1 MPLPDAA
8 PELAALYQ
16 SLILDH
22 YRRPRNRGALEHADA
37 SVTVKNPLCGDQLEL
52 QVTFDDA
59 GAVRA
64 VRFRGEGCSISLAT
78 ASMMTE
84 LVEGK
89 TREEIDEL
97 AARFARMLEGDTS
110 ATADEMLG
118 DLRALS
124 GVARVPARIKCALLP
139 WDAIKAVV
147 SRES

>member
-1 MPLPDAA
+1 MPQPDGA
-8 PELAALYQ
+8 PNLAALYQ

-22 YRRPRNRGALEHADA
+22 YRRPRNRGTLEQADA
-37 SVTVKNPLCGDQLEL
+37 SVTVKNPRCGDQIEL
-52 QVTFDDA
+52 QVAFDDA
-59 GAVRA
+59 GGVQA

-84 LVEGK
+84 LVTGK

-97 AARFARMLEGDTS
+97 AARFARMLEGDET
-110 ATADEMLG
+110 AAADETLG

-139 WDAIKAVV
+139 WDAIKAVATHHG
-147 SRES
+147 